1 MDYLIICGVA
11 LFVSGLTFISG
22 FGLGTLL
29 MPAFA
34 LFFPLPVAIGATA
47 IVHLANN
54 LFKVGLIGGKAD
66 RSVVIRF
73 AIPGFFLAIL
83 GAYVLGF
90 LEGLPP
96 INEYDLAGKPFQVTL
111 VNLIIGCLIVI
122 FALFDLLPALSKL
135 QLDKRHIILGGGLSG
150 FFGGLSGHQG
160 ALRTTF
166 LIKFGLEKE
175 VFIATGIV
183 SAVIV
188 DIGRLLVYG
197 VSFYSHRFEYVESGL
212 IPLVVA
218 ASLSAFAGAYMGRQI
233 LKKVTFRSIQIL
245 IGMLLIVVGLGLAS
259 GVL

>member
-47 IVHLANN
+47 IVHLVNN

-66 RSVVIRF
+66 RSVVVRF
-73 AIPGFFLAIL
+73 AVPGFFLAIL
-83 GAYVLGF
+83 GAYVLGL
-90 LEGLPP
+90 LEGSPP
-96 INEYDLAGKPFQVTL
+96 INQYNLAGKQFEISQ
-111 VNLIIGCLIVI
+111 VNLIVGILIII

-135 QLDKRHIILGGGLSG
+135 QLDKRHIVLGGALSG

-188 DIGRLLVYG
+188 DVGRLLIYG
-197 VSFYSHRFEYVESGL
+197 AAFYSHRFEYVESGL

-218 ASLSAFAGAYMGRQI
+218 ASLSAFAGAYAGRQI

-245 IGMLLIVVGLGLAS
+245 IGILLILVGSGLAS
-259 GVL
+259 GIL